1 MSRGHLRF
9 WRIFLWSV
17 AVQGSELKARL
28 DRLGVTRR
36 EAAAALGLTLRG
48 LYHQMSGER
57 PVSRQTEL
65 LLEVLEER
73 LHQRSRAA

>member
-1 MSRGHLRF
+1 ML
-9 WRIFLWSV
+9 
-17 AVQGSELKARL
+17 GSELKARL
-28 DRLGVTRR
+28 DRLSLTRG

-73 LHQRSRAA
+73 QRQPRRVA

>member
-1 MSRGHLRF
+1 VL
-9 WRIFLWSV
+9 
-17 AVQGSELKARL
+17 GSELKARL
-28 DRLGVTRR
+28 DRFPITRR
-36 EAAAALGLTLRG
+36 EAAMALGLTLRG

-73 LHQRSRAA
+73 QRKPRRAA

>member
-1 MSRGHLRF
+1 M
-9 WRIFLWSV
+9 
-17 AVQGSELKARL
+17 QGSELKARL

>member
-1 MSRGHLRF
+1 ML
-9 WRIFLWSV
+9 
-17 AVQGSELKARL
+17 GSELKARL
-28 DRLGVTRR
+28 DRFAITRR
-36 EAAAALGLTLRG
+36 EAAMALGLTLRG